1 MRPVRRVVP
10 LVVWVV
16 VSAVASAVAL
26 GGCTD
31 LRTFRGAWHGPRVGD
46 SPAVKVGVADDATAL
61 LAIDAIDSHGVRGT
75 LTVSGLA
82 AGAPFQSLAGAEADA
97 LGQMTFDGDPL
108 RVYLAFTPISDGA
121 GDALAVI
128 ALYADHHVDLRLL
141 RGGAAPLY
149 AIFDLTEGP

>member
-16 VSAVASAVAL
+16 VSIVVL

-61 LAIDAIDSHGVRGT
+61 LTIDAIDSHGVRGT
-75 LTVSGLA
+75 LNVSGLV
-82 AGAPFQSLAGAEADA
+82 AGAPFESLAGAEADA
-97 LGQMTFDGDPL
+97 LAQMTFDGDPL
-108 RVYLAFTPISDGA
+108 RVYLAFAPISDGGGA
-121 GDALAVI
+121 ALAVI
-128 ALYADHHVDLRLL
+128 ALYADHHVGLRLL

-149 AIFDLTEGP
+149 AIFDLTEGA